1 MSVLS
6 ELAQKLEA
14 ATDEYATAVHEA
26 AIAENAAERVELQA
40 FAKLRDD
47 GQAVAAADKLAKLA
61 ALDERA
67 VHRIKVASEKASNRY
82 VRSLE
87 TRITAAMSHQKFVAG
102 QT

>member
-6 ELAQKLEA
+6 DLSQALEKATDDYAAAVYEA
-14 ATDEYATAVHEA
+14 AV
-26 AIAENAAERVELQA
+26 AENAAERVELTA
-40 FAKLRDD
+40 FAQLRDD
-47 GQAVAAADKLAKLA
+47 GQAVAAAEKLAKLA

-67 VHRIKVASEKASNRY
+67 AHRIKAASEKACHRY

-102 QT
+102 QS